1 VTGAVAASTA
11 VTLLMPFFLA
21 TGGRPMDGVML
32 GLIDVTLIGALAIL
46 WGPYLAA
53 PSARGDG
60 ASRAAVATTV
70 SWVVFWIAW
79 LVFTVVGTA
88 AAAGPDGYALMRA
101 FGVLLYGVIVV
112 VLLSPVALFIG
123 IQLAIAS
130 CLSGRPATR

>member
-1 VTGAVAASTA
+1 
-11 VTLLMPFFLA
+11 
-21 TGGRPMDGVML
+21 
-32 GLIDVTLIGALAIL
+32 
-46 WGPYLAA
+46 
-53 PSARGDG
+53 
-60 ASRAAVATTV
+60 
-70 SWVVFWIAW
+70 VVFWIAW